1 MTPSLSMTCED
12 LDASGCSTSPTSTSA
27 SQQEIG
33 CGSLPLIGTT
43 VGRNR
48 LSSTEG
54 EGMTF
59 RPSLPRRSSSDQPAN
74 SQTSYTHI
82 TIWTLSM
89 ETQDYSS
96 QEVERLKSEN
106 ATLRRRIQTLE
117 AEVASLQA
125 KVINAWGSC

>member
-1 MTPSLSMTCED
+1 
-12 LDASGCSTSPTSTSA
+12 
-27 SQQEIG
+27 
-33 CGSLPLIGTT
+33 
-43 VGRNR
+43 
-48 LSSTEG
+48 
-54 EGMTF
+54 MTF

-74 SQTSYTHI
+74 SLTSYTHI

-117 AEVASLQA
+117 AEIARLRDKLVS
-125 KVINAWGSC
+125 AWGSC